1 MQSCSLTL
9 WQTSIVWLCPQHND
23 VMGDLRL
30 LIVFND
36 AKGDDA
42 REASAEN
49 VVEEDVSTRR
59 SMGSAT

>member
-1 MQSCSLTL
+1 
-9 WQTSIVWLCPQHND
+9 
-23 VMGDLRL
+23 MGDLRL